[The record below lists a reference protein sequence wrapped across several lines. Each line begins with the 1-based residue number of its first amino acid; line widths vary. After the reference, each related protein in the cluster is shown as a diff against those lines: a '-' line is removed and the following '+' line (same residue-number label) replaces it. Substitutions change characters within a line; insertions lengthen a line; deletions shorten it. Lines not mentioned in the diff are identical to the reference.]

1 MKKCKELLGGQALIE
16 GVMMKGSQAVG
27 YAVYGPD
34 KKLVTRREKYTPWK
48 TKYPLLGLPLFRG
61 FVNLLEMLVL
71 GMRSLQYSLTVAM
84 PEEAAKQ
91 SKYEMPLS
99 IMISMAISFGLFIYA
114 PASAFT
120 FLNPYITNTVLLNL
134 AEGLIRITIFVTFI
148 SLVSWAEDMRRVFG
162 YHGAEHKTVHAYE
175 AGEKL
180 TVKNVKKY
188 SVIHPRCGTSFILIV
203 FILSIIIFSFLG
215 RPELFQRIVYKL
227 ALLPLI
233 SGIGYEIIRFVA
245 QLPRFLQYVIL
256 WPGLL
261 MQRLTT
267 REPDEA
273 MLMAA
278 IAAINE
284 AQGEL

>member
-1 MKKCKELLGGQALIE
+1 MKKAKELLGGQALIE

-34 KKLVTRREKYTPWK
+34 KKLVTKRENYTPWK
-48 TKYPLLGLPLFRG
+48 KAYPFLGLPLVRG

-71 GMRSLQYSLTVAM
+71 GMRSLQYSLTIAL

-99 IMISMAISFGLFIYA
+99 LLLSLSISFGLFIYA

-120 FLNPYITNTVLLNL
+120 FLKPYIANTILLNL
-134 AEGLIRITIFVTFI
+134 VEGLLRITIFVVFI
-148 SLVSWAEDMRRVFG
+148 SLVSLAEDMRRVFG

-203 FILSIIIFSFLG
+203 FVLSIIVFSFLG
-215 RPELFQRIVYKL
+215 RPDLLHRVLYKIL
-227 ALLPLI
+227 LLPLI
-233 SGIGYEIIRFVA
+233 SGLGYELIRFVA
-245 QLPRFLQYVIL
+245 QLPRTVQYAVL

-273 MLMAA
+273 MLNAA
-278 IAAINE
+278 IAALNE
-284 AQGEL
+284 TQGDL

>member
-1 MKKCKELLGGQALIE
+1 MKKAKELLGGQAIIE

-48 TKYPLLGLPLFRG
+48 KHYPLLGLPIVRG
-61 FVNLLEMLVL
+61 FMNLIEMMIL
-71 GMRSLQYSLTVAM
+71 GVRSLQYSLAIAM

-99 IMISMAISFGLFIYA
+99 LLFSLMLSFGLFIYA

-120 FLNPYITNTVLLNL
+120 FLKPYIANTILLNFT
-134 AEGLIRITIFVTFI
+134 EGMIRIAIFVSFI
-148 SLVSWAEDMRRVFG
+148 ILASLAEDMRRVFG

-180 TVKNVKKY
+180 TVKNVQKY

-203 FILSIIIFSFLG
+203 FLLSIIVFSFLG
-215 RPELFQRIVYKL
+215 RPDLLHRVMYKII
-227 ALLPLI
+227 LLPLI
-233 SGIGYEIIRFVA
+233 SGVGYEIIRFVA
-245 QLPRFLQYVIL
+245 QLPQTMQYLML

-267 REPDEA
+267 REPDA
-273 MLMAA
+273 LMIAAA
-278 IAAINE
+278 IAALNE
-284 AQGEL
+284 TQGEV